1 MSDTITG
8 NHRANATRLPASVTV
23 QPREITEAAFRALC
37 AAGADPAEAQEGAL
51 AVLRAEADAQTGL
64 SLFLLLLEGDWAQP
78 HHPARAESSS
88 WDGGTV
94 RDLCPPEQPGLRT
107 ALQLLDLACDGPADE
122 ISVAR
127 TTAPIPRSLWNDLLL
142 RRTAELQRRI
152 VVATSPPANGNPD
165 VDAGTNFLTVRNG
178 TATATATL
186 PSEAL
191 TTLVSQPADPRATIV
206 ISLPGGSQPD
216 PQDISVPSKPLK
228 VREDQ
233 WHQMYQLSRKFL
245 VPGA

>member
-1 MSDTITG
+1 MSDTVSG
-8 NHRANATRLPASVTV
+8 NGHAKATRLPTPVTL

-51 AVLRAEADAQTGL
+51 AVLRAEANGHTGL
-64 SLFLLLLEGDWAQP
+64 SLFLELLEGDWTQP
-78 HHPARAESSS
+78 HHPARAETSS
-88 WDGGTV
+88 WAGGTV

-127 TTAPIPRSLWNDLLL
+127 TIARIPRSLWNDLLL
-142 RRTAELQRRI
+142 RRTAQLQRRI
-152 VVATSPPANGNPD
+152 VVAASPPAKGNPD
-165 VDAGTNFLTVRNG
+165 LEHDTEYLTVRNG
-178 TATATATL
+178 TVTAVL

-191 TTLVSQPADPRATIV
+191 TTLLFQPADPHSTVI
-206 ISLPGGSQPD
+206 ISLPGGSQPG
-216 PQDISVPSKPLK
+216 PQDISVPAKPLK

-245 VPGA
+245 VPDA

>member
-8 NHRANATRLPASVTV
+8 NHRANATRLSAPVTV

-37 AAGADPAEAQEGAL
+37 AAGADPAEAQDGAL
-51 AVLRAEADAQTGL
+51 AVLRAEADGQTGL
-64 SLFLLLLEGDWAQP
+64 SLLLQLLEGDWTQP
-78 HHPARAESSS
+78 HHPAIAESSS

-122 ISVAR
+122 ISVVR
-127 TTAPIPRSLWNDLLL
+127 TRAPIPRSLWNDLLL

-152 VVATSPPANGNPD
+152 VVAPANGNPD
-165 VDAGTNFLTVRNG
+165 VEAGTNSLTVRNG
-178 TATATATL
+178 TVTVTATATL

-191 TTLVSQPADPRATIV
+191 TTLLSQPADPRATVV

-233 WHQMYQLSRKFL
+233 WHQMYQLSRTFL